1 MNFEN
6 ELARLKSKLNDLEMK
21 KQVLRERQDSI
32 DDLALDTLY
41 KMKVLLAKVK
51 TVQNLAAANVNNET
65 NGVRDQREGNLA
77 NFYYFTTTVWRKDI
91 LTHVENVS

>member
-65 NGVRDQREGNLA
+65 NGVRDQQEG
-77 NFYYFTTTVWRKDI
+77 T
-91 LTHVENVS
+91 

>member
-51 TVQNLAAANVNNET
+51 TVQNLAAANINNET
-65 NGVRDQREGNLA
+65 NGVRDQQEG
-77 NFYYFTTTVWRKDI
+77 T
-91 LTHVENVS
+91 

>member
-1 MNFEN
+1 
-6 ELARLKSKLNDLEMK
+6 MK

-51 TVQNLAAANVNNET
+51 TVQNLAAANINNET
-65 NGVRDQREGNLA
+65 NGVRDQQEG
-77 NFYYFTTTVWRKDI
+77 T
-91 LTHVENVS
+91 

>member
-41 KMKVLLAKVK
+41 KMKVLLAKMK

-65 NGVRDQREGNLA
+65 NGVRDQQEG
-77 NFYYFTTTVWRKDI
+77 T
-91 LTHVENVS
+91 

>member
-41 KMKVLLAKVK
+41 KMKVLLAKMK
-51 TVQNLAAANVNNET
+51 TVQNLAAANINNET
-65 NGVRDQREGNLA
+65 NGVRDQQEG
-77 NFYYFTTTVWRKDI
+77 T
-91 LTHVENVS
+91 